1 MTCFYVPAHIIDHIA
16 KNARQLGMDPEP
28 VQRTALASQAQRQE
42 RRATMNATLASLTP
56 PHPGKGDRQIFKDE
70 HQWVVGVTLVRGE
83 GDTAVAEA
91 NANAA
96 YDGLGATRDFY
107 REVLGRDSID
117 NSGLTLLGNV
127 DFGVQYD
134 NAFWDGAEMVFGNG
148 DNVIFKDFTL
158 DVDVC
163 GHELTHGVTQ
173 YTAGLLYTDQPGAMN
188 EAFSDIF
195 GSCVDQYVHKLD
207 AGEHNWLIG
216 EDVMA
221 DQLYG
226 EAIRSMAHP
235 GTAYDDPILGKDPQ
249 PARHVRLCARRR
261 PAPQQRHHQ
270 PGLLPDSDR
279 TGHLPGRPDLVRH
292 AAQPVAERPVQR
304 LRVHLCGASPDPRPR
319 RQGGPQRRAGRPRRV
334 PGGRHQLTSGRPVRP
349 HCRLRPCNIT
359 VAAGPEHMSRTPAA
373 PRYRFSQLCAAGPAG
388 GRHHLLVRHGSVCF
402 HTSWIPR

>member
-42 RRATMNATLASLTP
+42 RRATMNATLANLTP
-56 PHPGKGDRQIFKDE
+56 PHPGKSDRQIFNDE

-83 GDTAVAEA
+83 GDSAVAQA

-96 YDGLGATRDFY
+96 YDGLGATREFY
-107 REVLGRDSID
+107 SEVLGRDSID
-117 NSGLTLLGNV
+117 NAGLTLLGNV

-134 NAFWDGAEMVFGNG
+134 NAFWDGTEMVFGNG
-148 DNVIFKDFTL
+148 DNVVFKDFTL

-249 PARHVRLCARRR
+249 PANMS
-261 PAPQQRHHQ
+261 
-270 PGLLPDSDR
+270 GY
-279 TGHLPGRPDLVRH
+279 
-292 AAQPVAERPVQR
+292 
-304 LRVHLCGASPDPRPR
+304 
-319 RQGGPQRRAGRPRRV
+319 V
-334 PGGRHQLTSGRPVRP
+334 PGGDPHLNSGIINRAFYLTAIELGSF
-349 HCRLRPCNIT
+349 
-359 VAAGPEHMSRTPAA
+359 PAA
-373 PRYRFSQLCAAGPAG
+373 QIWYGTLLGLFPNAQFSDCAYLCAEQARILARDGKV
-388 GRHHLLVRHGSVCF
+388 GRNAAQTVRAAF
-402 HTSWIPR
+402 HEVGIG